1 MTVASPDWSI
11 LSFFFTKGC
20 QLGLAS
26 SQCAVSCFAASV
38 VYKRGAVSRIVKWSM
53 RGENGEEM
61 TATQHKIINET
72 VNINVFIG

>member
-1 MTVASPDWSI
+1 
-11 LSFFFTKGC
+11 
-20 QLGLAS
+20 
-26 SQCAVSCFAASV
+26 
-38 VYKRGAVSRIVKWSM
+38 VKWSM